1 MFASCFRCHKPEHK
15 TENTTRSSDKHP
27 PSIITSQTW
36 NHSRYIKVN
45 PIQQTITKQIFKAD
59 QPGDRRQVSNFTRL
73 VEKEKNC
80 QIIVNFFLIFARLDL
95 FHFLK
100 RIFSFHLL
108 AEDFIEFLCKA
119 HCFGERRRRK
129 TMRHFRCSFVFLF
142 WMLTR
147 HENCVVSSFVAAVL
161 DFKWQ
166 LLK

>member
-15 TENTTRSSDKHP
+15 TENTTGSSDKHP

-59 QPGDRRQVSNFTRL
+59 QPGDRRQVSNFSPDSWK
-73 VEKEKNC
+73 KEKKNAKSLWTFSWSSPWIC
-80 QIIVNFFLIFARLDL
+80 FI
-95 FHFLK
+95 FLK
-100 RIFSFHLL
+100 RIFLSILLLKILLSSF
-108 AEDFIEFLCKA
+108 AKPIVSAKEDEEKQWDI
-119 HCFGERRRRK
+119 RS
-129 TMRHFRCSFVFLF
+129 SFVFLF
-142 WMLTR
+142 WILTR